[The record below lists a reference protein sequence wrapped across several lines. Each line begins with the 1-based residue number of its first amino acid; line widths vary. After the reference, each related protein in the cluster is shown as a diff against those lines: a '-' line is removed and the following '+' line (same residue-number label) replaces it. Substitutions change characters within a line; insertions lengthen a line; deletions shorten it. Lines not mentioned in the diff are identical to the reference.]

1 MKTVVGLFETRTQ
14 AREALNQLSAAGF
27 DPQLVSVIANRQR
40 ANPPNVSQPPDTQ
53 EAMREEIDKNTIRTA
68 YSSIAYWLVT
78 PGAIGTSGAT
88 EIAAR
93 GPAARS
99 FGATVPSQGVDV
111 EGTPAPGGLR
121 KALAKWG
128 LSKGQIDD
136 YEKLVAQGAILMAVE
151 VIDDS
156 MVARAEEIL
165 LGDRADDV
173 ATSPG

>member
-40 ANPPNVSQPPDTQ
+40 ANPANVSKPPDRQ
-53 EAMREEIDKNTIRTA
+53 EAIREEIDKNTIRTA
-68 YSSIAYWLVT
+68 YSSIAYWLLT
-78 PGAIGTSGAT
+78 PGPIGTSGAT
-88 EIAAR
+88 EIAAQ

-99 FGATVPSQGVDV
+99 FGETIPSQGVDV

-121 KALAKWG
+121 KALANWG

-136 YEKLVAQGAILMAVE
+136 YEKRVAQGAILMAVE
-151 VIDDS
+151 VVDDS

-173 ATSPG
+173 AASPG